1 MALSLP
7 ANPDLEH
14 LRRDA
19 RRLQRAVRS
28 QQPEALGH
36 VARHHPEGAPGEPAT
51 FALSDAQLVV
61 ARSIGFASWPRLR
74 AYLRAAVSLSR
85 DPEALDPGP
94 VGEGAVEAEIAS
106 AVAALASLTYTSHD
120 EPARWARAAELLG
133 RDPSLVRR
141 DVFVAAVAG
150 DAEALRSHVTADPGA
165 ATGEGGP
172 FRWPP
177 LLYVV
182 YSRVPQAD
190 AVGSA
195 RVLLDAGADPDS
207 GYLWQGLPTAF
218 TALTGAFGE
227 GEQGPG
233 RQPRHPQWRALAE
246 LLLDHGADPNDR
258 QALYNRMFNRD
269 DSHLE
274 VLLAH
279 GLGRPSSE
287 VWARRTGEP
296 AETVEEMIARQVG
309 WARDHGFTYRL
320 ALLVEHGLVEHR
332 AGDPTPGDVVGDGV
346 PVTGSVH
353 GAAADIHRAASPQ
366 AVREAVAAGADV
378 DARQDGRTALH
389 RAALLGDVEL
399 VTALLEA
406 GADPTL
412 VDAQHGT
419 TPYRWAVWAC
429 NEAAAEVLRH
439 APATTRHTQ
448 GASGDE
454 G

>member
-19 RRLQRAVRS
+19 RQLQRAVRS
-28 QQPEALGH
+28 LQPRALGH
-36 VARHHPEGAPGEPAT
+36 VARHHPAGAPGDPAT

-61 ARSIGFASWPRLR
+61 ARALGFASWPRLR
-74 AYLRAAVSLSR
+74 AYLAAAADLSR
-85 DPEALDPGP
+85 DPAALDTAALDAAALDTAALDTAALDP
-94 VGEGAVEAEIAS
+94 VADEVEDAES
-106 AVAALASLTYTSHD
+106 ACAAAALACLTYTD
-120 EPARWARAAELLG
+120 RDGPERWTRAAELLAA
-133 RDPSLVRR
+133 DPDLARR

-150 DAEALRSHVTADPGA
+150 DAEALRSHVAADPGA
-165 ATGEGGP
+165 ATREGGP

-177 LLYVV
+177 LLYLV
-182 YSRVPQAD
+182 YSRVPQVD

-218 TALTGAFGE
+218 TALTGVLGE

-233 RQPRHPQWRALAE
+233 RQPRHRQWRALAE
-246 LLLDHGADPNDR
+246 LLLDRGADPNDR

-274 VLLAH
+274 LLLAH

-296 AETVEEMIARQVG
+296 AETVEEMLARQVD
-309 WARDHGFTYRL
+309 WARDHGFTDRL
-320 ALLVEHGLVEHR
+320 ALLVAHGV
-332 AGDPTPGDVVGDGV
+332 ADPAVTAVTGVAPTP
-346 PVTGSVH
+346 
-353 GAAADIHRAASPQ
+353 RAP
-366 AVREAVAAGADV
+366 
-378 DARQDGRTALH
+378 DGRTALH
-389 RAALLGDVEL
+389 DAAFMDDVEQVRALLD
-399 VTALLEA
+399 A
-406 GADPTL
+406 GADPEAR
-412 VDAQHGT
+412 DAVHAT
-419 TPYRWAVWAC
+419 RPYEWAVWARADR
-429 NEAAAEVLRH
+429 AAAVLREV
-439 APATTRHTQ
+439 TSD
-448 GASGDE
+448 GAGE